1 MPLRRTFAAS
11 CSLLLTLH
19 SSSAEQSAVA
29 YNQAL
34 MVQAQTR
41 WKTSPH
47 GALLARILPP
57 WGNPSNLP
65 QPESPGARL
74 LVRYCVQCHHLPNPA
89 MHSANRWPRVVER
102 MVARMR
108 GNGNLGAVMKEMMAE
123 VTAPSEE
130 EQHVL
135 LDYLL
140 RHGQTP
146 LDPKRYSDLATRG
159 IAFRE
164 ACSQCHALPDPQSH
178 DASEWP
184 DLVERMERNMRWMNR
199 VVGSVPDPREP
210 QLEVKEIV
218 DFLQRHAT
226 KSRAQ

>member
-1 MPLRRTFAAS
+1 
-11 CSLLLTLH
+11 
-19 SSSAEQSAVA
+19 
-29 YNQAL
+29 
-34 MVQAQTR
+34 
-41 WKTSPH
+41 
-47 GALLARILPP
+47 
-57 WGNPSNLP
+57 
-65 QPESPGARL
+65 
-74 LVRYCVQCHHLPNPA
+74 
-89 MHSANRWPRVVER
+89 
-102 MVARMR
+102 
-108 GNGNLGAVMKEMMAE
+108 MKEMMAE

-184 DLVERMERNMRWMNR
+184 DLVARKERNMRWMNR

-210 QLEVKEIV
+210 QLEVEEIV

-226 KSRAQ
+226 KSRAR